1 LILQLRESCD
11 VSIVIPTRDRP
22 LLLRDAVA
30 SALLA
35 LNGVAGEVVVVDDHS
50 AVSAADSLSDIQ
62 DARLWIQ
69 PNGRSS
75 GASGSRNSGVEAAV
89 GDLIVFLDDDDLLR
103 PGYIHWILEMAKRDP
118 AVSYGFSAIHR
129 FSGMINDSCLV
140 EFRSP
145 TGQCISDL
153 PITKRLAGL
162 GCGFWVRRSVYLELD
177 GLDERLSV
185 NEDTDFCISLLAKSM
200 RGIYSSEAG
209 VMVRAHSLASS
220 GDRASVTKLTSWLE
234 RAHNFERIMG
244 KHNSTLWAMDRLRL
258 YLLFRLIK
266 MIAKTGHHDFASRV
280 IGRWGQGQALKCWF
294 YYYLQRI
301 AWHLRAL
308 PNPF

>member
-1 LILQLRESCD
+1 MQLRASCD

-22 LLLRDAVA
+22 LLLRDAVT

-35 LNGVAGEVVVVDDHS
+35 LKGVAGEVVVVDDHS
-50 AVSAADSLSDIQ
+50 AVSAADSLSNIE

-89 GDLIVFLDDDDLLR
+89 GDLVVFLDDDDLLR
-103 PGYIHWILEMAKRDP
+103 PGYIHWVLEMAKRDSSV
-118 AVSYGFSAIHR
+118 AYGFSAIHR
-129 FSGMINDSCLV
+129 FSGMINDGCLGK
-140 EFRSP
+140 FSSP
-145 TGQCISDL
+145 TGQCIADL

-162 GCGFWVRRSVYLELD
+162 GCGFWIRRSVYLELD

-185 NEDTDFCISLLAKSM
+185 NEDTDFCISLLAKPI

-220 GDRASVTKLTSWLE
+220 GERASVTKLTSWLE
-234 RAHNFERIMG
+234 RARNFERIMV
-244 KHNSTLWAMDRLRL
+244 KHHATLLAMDNLRL
-258 YLLFRLIK
+258 YLLFRLVK

-294 YYYLQRI
+294 YYYVQRI
-301 AWHLRAL
+301 AWHLRTL
-308 PNPF
+308 PNLS

>member
-1 LILQLRESCD
+1 MQLRASCD

-35 LNGVAGEVVVVDDHS
+35 LKGVAGEVVVVDDHS
-50 AVSAADSLSDIQ
+50 EVSAADSLSDIQ

-69 PNGRSS
+69 PNRRST

-103 PGYIHWILEMAKRDP
+103 TGYINWVLQVAKQDP
-118 AVSYGFSAIHR
+118 SVSYGFSAIHR

-145 TGQCISDL
+145 ACQWIADL

-162 GCGFWVRRSVYLELD
+162 GCGFWVRRSVYLELN
-177 GLDERLSV
+177 GLDESLSV
-185 NEDTDFCISLLAKSM
+185 NEDTDFCILLLAKSIH
-200 RGIYSSEAG
+200 GIYSSEAG
-209 VMVRAHSLASS
+209 VMVRAHSLSSS
-220 GDRASVTKLTSWLE
+220 GERASVTKSTGWLE
-234 RAHNFERIMG
+234 RAHNFERIMV
-244 KHNSTLWAMDRLRL
+244 KHHSALWAMDQLRL
-258 YLLFRLIK
+258 YLLIRLIK
-266 MIAKTGHHDFASRV
+266 MIAKTGQHDFASRV
-280 IGRWGQGQALKCWF
+280 IARWAYRQALKCWL
-294 YYYLQRI
+294 YYYMQRF
-301 AWHLRAL
+301 AWYFRAL
-308 PNPF
+308 PKPLF

>member
-1 LILQLRESCD
+1 MQLRASCD

-22 LLLRDAVA
+22 LLLRDAVT

-35 LNGVAGEVVVVDDHS
+35 LKGVAGEVVVVDDHS
-50 AVSAADSLSDIQ
+50 AVSAADSLSNIE

-89 GDLIVFLDDDDLLR
+89 GDLVVFLDDDDLLR
-103 PGYIHWILEMAKRDP
+103 PGYIHWVLEMAKRDSSV
-118 AVSYGFSAIHR
+118 AYGFSAIHR
-129 FSGMINDSCLV
+129 FSGMINDGCLGK
-140 EFRSP
+140 FSSP
-145 TGQCISDL
+145 TGQCIADL

-162 GCGFWVRRSVYLELD
+162 GCGFWIRRSVYLELD

-185 NEDTDFCISLLAKSM
+185 NEDTDFCISLLAKPI

-220 GDRASVTKLTSWLE
+220 GERASVTKLTSWLE
-234 RAHNFERIMG
+234 RARNFERIMV
-244 KHNSTLWAMDRLRL
+244 KHHATLLAMDNLRL
-258 YLLFRLIK
+258 YLIFRLVK

-294 YYYLQRI
+294 YYYVQRI
-301 AWHLRAL
+301 AWHLRTL
-308 PNPF
+308 PNLS